1 MNIAA
6 KIAAWIKDPKLII
19 LTLGFHNLLNWI
31 PDKAYLKMVYRF
43 QTGQKLNIDNP
54 QGFNEKLQ
62 WLKLYD
68 RKSEYTQMV
77 DKYGV
82 RELIRERIGEDYLI
96 PLLGVWDRPEDID
109 ISALP
114 EQFVLKCT
122 HDSGSICICRDKA
135 AFDMDAAVKKLRH
148 RLKIGTYWPLREWP
162 YKNVTPR
169 VIAEK
174 YMEDESGELK
184 DYKVLCFGGE
194 PKLIEVHSGRYT
206 SAHTQDLYSP
216 AWEKLDMAQ
225 DPELTSDFVCPKPD
239 CLAEMLENSR
249 KLAENIPMI
258 RVDWY
263 IINGRLYFGELTF
276 FHGSGMDLF
285 DDPQVERTVGSWIN
299 LPEKTVTK

>member
-19 LTLGFHNLLNWI
+19 LTLGFHNMLNWI

-194 PKLIEVHSGRYT
+194 PKLIEVHSGRYAK
-206 SAHTQDLYSP
+206 AHTQDIYDTDWKEMDITQAGQLRSK
-216 AWEKLDMAQ
+216 EIL
-225 DPELTSDFVCPKPD
+225 PKPA
-239 CLAEMLENSR
+239 CLQEMLDKSALLSR
-249 KLAENIPMI
+249 GIPTV

-276 FHGSGMDLF
+276 FDGSGMDLF